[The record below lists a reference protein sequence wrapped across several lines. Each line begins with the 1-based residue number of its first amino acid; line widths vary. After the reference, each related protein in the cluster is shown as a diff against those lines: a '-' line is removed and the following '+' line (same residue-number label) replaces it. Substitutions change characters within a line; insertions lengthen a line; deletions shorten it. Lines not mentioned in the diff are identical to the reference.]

1 MGVDSEATLKRFF
14 EVHGNITKV
23 RAMGNTEF
31 LQGIS
36 RIAESVDAFHD
47 RFRISKIDTDDTEVT
62 LELLR
67 QRLALLA
74 EETGEHAR
82 ALNRADIADA
92 TKEAVD
98 ILYIAV
104 GTIHRLGTSG
114 VKACHEVAT
123 KNDSKVPSSHSA
135 HSVTG
140 KVLAD

>member
-1 MGVDSEATLKRFF
+1 
-14 EVHGNITKV
+14 
-23 RAMGNTEF
+23 MGNTEF
-31 LQGIS
+31 LQGIK

-47 RFRISKIDTDDTEVT
+47 RFSINKIDTDNTEVT

-82 ALNRADIADA
+82 ALNRADIPDA

-104 GTIHRLGTSG
+104 GTIHRLGTTGAS
-114 VKACHEVAT
+114 ACHEVAT

>member
-1 MGVDSEATLKRFF
+1 
-14 EVHGNITKV
+14 
-23 RAMGNTEF
+23 MGNTEF
-31 LQGIS
+31 LQGIN
-36 RIAESVDAFHD
+36 RIAESVDAFHE
-47 RFRISKIDTDDTEVT
+47 RFSINRINTDDTEVT

-82 ALNRADIADA
+82 ALNRADILDA

-114 VKACHEVAT
+114 VEACYTVAT
-123 KNDSKVPSSHSA
+123 KNDSKVPSSHST